1 MSVTHT
7 PNAPRQRERTTS
19 RLRWLSRGVVVA
31 ATGATV
37 AIGVVV
43 AHEHSG
49 ARGAN
54 TAGTNGSTGSGSVT
68 TTTPGSSASTNTGS
82 SSGTSSGVSSAPSTS
97 NATPSVTSGGTSR

>member
-19 RLRWLSRGVVVA
+19 RLRWLSRGAVVA

-68 TTTPGSSASTNTGS
+68 TTTPGSSASTNAGS
-82 SSGTSSGVSSAPSTS
+82 SSGVSSVPSTS